1 MNTDIAN
8 LSKTP
13 TDVSIFDESQM
24 MMATKYAE
32 EMAKNPVLP
41 AHFKGNVENCRAVI
55 MQSIRWGMHPDI
67 VAAKTHIVNGNLGYE
82 AQLVNAVI
90 TSSTAIEGRF
100 HYEYSDG
107 PWIVQSSNKSSGANG
122 GDKWVTNNVNESDM
136 MRCGAKLKGE
146 DEIQWGEWLYPAAV
160 KVRNSPLWWQSGAGV
175 KQQCAYLA
183 LKYWARMYAPQV
195 IMGVYTSDE
204 LDERELKVVNPSVA
218 GGVLDLSDEEPLIS
232 GEIVDS
238 VAADGSIDQVDTT
251 TGEVI
256 DEDEIYTSVKAAIE
270 AATTPAELMDATR
283 AAEPMNQEGSPFQEL
298 RTLYGSRKAEMMAQA
313 EEAANAA
320 TANQGQ

>member
-1 MNTDIAN
+1 MNNEISNFST
-8 LSKTP
+8 TP
-13 TDVSIFDESQM
+13 SEVSIFDENQM

-32 EMAKNPVLP
+32 EMAKNSVLP

-67 VAAKTHIVNGNLGYE
+67 VAAKTHIVSGNLGYE

-90 TSSTAIEGRF
+90 TSSTAIDGRF

-107 PWIVQSSNKSSGANG
+107 PWSVNGKNQVDAN
-122 GDKWVTNNVNESDM
+122 DC

-146 DEIQWGEWLYPAAV
+146 DEIQWGEWLYPATV
-160 KVRNSPLWWQSGAGV
+160 STKNSPLWQQGGQGV

-218 GGVLDLSDEEPLIS
+218 GGVLDLSDEEPIS

-238 VAADGSIDQVDTT
+238 VAADGSIDQVDTE

-256 DEDEIYTSVKAAIE
+256 DENEIYASVKAAIE
-270 AATTPAELMDATR
+270 SATTPAELMDATR
-283 AAEPMNQEGSPFQEL
+283 AAEPMNQEGAPFQEL
-298 RTLYGSRKAEMMAQA
+298 RALYVSRKAEMMQQA
-313 EEAANAA
+313 EEAAKAA